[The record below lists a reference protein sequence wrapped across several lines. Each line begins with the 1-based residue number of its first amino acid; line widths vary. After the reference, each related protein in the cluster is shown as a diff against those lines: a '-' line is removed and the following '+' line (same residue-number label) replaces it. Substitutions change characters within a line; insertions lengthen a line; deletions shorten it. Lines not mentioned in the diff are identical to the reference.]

1 LFFWAERAEL
11 KENRNVHTVMHKTLH
26 PSVLGYLDTKSS
38 DRLVQGWV
46 FLTSGELPFIQC
58 AIGSKLI
65 VPTFSERPD
74 VVAFY
79 RDRLPVEIKP
89 LGWYFERAVG
99 EGYQLQVE
107 VDGKWETVFEEKP
120 LQLNS
125 SVTSALPS
133 FIVVDNFYT
142 DPDSVRAFA
151 LQQPLIAH
159 PNNHKG
165 IRSDNVYRFPGLKER
180 FEQLIGVKV
189 DTWERYGTNGC
200 FQINIAGDQAVYHAD
215 TQMYAGV
222 LFLTPNA
229 PAAAGTKLFRSLP
242 SGVRKP
248 DAITHDEVFRGGF
261 YDSTKFE
268 EIDVAG
274 NVYNRLIL
282 FDARLIHA
290 ADTYFGTTRENGR
303 LIQLFFFD
311 LQV

>member
-1 LFFWAERAEL
+1 
-11 KENRNVHTVMHKTLH
+11 MHKTLH
-26 PSVLGYLDTKSS
+26 SSVLGYVETKAT
-38 DRLVQGWV
+38 DRAVHGWV
-46 FLTSGELPFIQC
+46 LPTSGDLPKIQC
-58 AIGSKLI
+58 FVGSKRI
-65 VPTFSERPD
+65 IPSVCERPD
-74 VVAFY
+74 VLAFY
-79 RDRLPVEIKP
+79 KERMTKEVKP
-89 LGWYFERAVG
+89 LGWSFEREVG
-99 EGYQLQVE
+99 EGYQLHVE
-107 VDGKWETVFEEKP
+107 VDGEWEIVLEEKP
-120 LQLNS
+120 MLLNS
-125 SVTSALPS
+125 SVTTVLPS
-133 FIVVDNFYT
+133 FIVVDNFYA

-151 LQQPLIAH
+151 LQQPLNPH

-180 FEQLIGVKV
+180 FEQLVGAKI

-200 FQINIAGDQAVYHAD
+200 FQINIAGEQAVYHAD

-229 PAAAGTKLFRSLP
+229 PAAAGTKLFRSIP

-248 DAITHDEVFRGGF
+248 DSITHDEVFRGGF

-290 ADTYFGTTRENGR
+290 ADTYFGTNKENGR

-311 LQV
+311 LHL

>member
-1 LFFWAERAEL
+1 
-11 KENRNVHTVMHKTLH
+11 MHKTLH
-26 PSVLGYLDTKSS
+26 PSVLGYLETKT
-38 DRLVQGWV
+38 RNRTVEGWV
-46 FLTSGELPFIQC
+46 FLPSGDLPKIQC
-58 AIGSKLI
+58 FVGTKHI
-65 VPTFSERPD
+65 VPSVVERPD

-79 RDRLPVEIKP
+79 KDRLPTPIQP
-89 LGWYFERAVG
+89 LGWSFERELG

-107 VDGKWETVFEEKP
+107 VDGDWEIVFEEK
-120 LQLNS
+120 LLVLNS
-125 SVTSALPS
+125 NVSTSLPS
-133 FIVVDNFYT
+133 FIVVDNFYA

-151 LQQPLIAH
+151 LQQPLTPH

-180 FEQLIGVKV
+180 FEQLIGVKI

-200 FQINIAGDQAVYHAD
+200 FQVNIAGDQAVYHAD

-229 PAAAGTKLFRSLP
+229 PAAAGTKLFRSVP

-248 DAITHDEVFRGGF
+248 DAMTHDEVFRGGF

-290 ADTYFGTTRENGR
+290 ADTYFGTTKENGR